1 MPKSLVGWFG
11 VRRGVDGAKGLRGQ
25 AGLTP
30 RLLVCSLEGF
40 AEVAGRPGCARL
52 PSGVGLSQLDF

>member
-1 MPKSLVGWFG
+1 VPKSLVEWFG

-30 RLLVCSLEGF
+30 RLLVGFLEGLT
-40 AEVAGRPGCARL
+40 EVAGRPGCARL
-52 PSGVGLSQLDF
+52 PSGAGL

>member
-1 MPKSLVGWFG
+1 MPKSLVEWFG

-30 RLLVCSLEGF
+30 RLLVGFLEGLT
-40 AEVAGRPGCARL
+40 EVAGRPGCARL
-52 PSGVGLSQLDF
+52 PSGAGL